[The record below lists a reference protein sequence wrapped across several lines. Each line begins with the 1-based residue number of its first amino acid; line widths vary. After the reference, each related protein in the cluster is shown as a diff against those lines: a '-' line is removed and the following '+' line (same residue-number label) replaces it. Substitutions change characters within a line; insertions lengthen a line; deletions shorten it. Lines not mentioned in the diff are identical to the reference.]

1 MTNPETKFE
10 LRNGETIRAYLDE
23 LARLK
28 TTVQLC
34 PVGAAVPPF
43 ETTLQ
48 NITGVTFSS
57 TTTPH
62 LETGQVL
69 SMAFMLDARR
79 FVALVKVVSS
89 GVFRIP
95 LSIAQGERRAEFRGL
110 FERSEPGQVLA
121 VEQWAETVFGGR
133 ILLGKLLDLSAHG
146 LRMALAEAGSLS
158 GRGDDLKAGDRFASI
173 CISALQFT
181 PPIHCRGRVAH
192 VARDCAEPYAGFAL
206 EGLSEGDLRN
216 IERILAPRYPT
227 TFGEAF
233 PAKKRKTDIADKAG
247 ALTKTKVTA
256 RPAEVVE
263 RPVEKPAPAPPPRVE
278 VTAVMRLRKL
288 GKQILFLSGSPEAQ
302 HPLAEAFRAD
312 GYKHVV
318 QARTFLEAQALTR
331 RTRFDLVVLDM
342 KVGGHWA
349 KEMINAL
356 RSHGLLLGVPLI
368 LVADYRNE
376 GTEAVAEELAA
387 VHVHERRE
395 SYEELAPWLHGFL
408 LED

>member
-1 MTNPETKFE
+1 LTNPETKFE

-233 PAKKRKTDIADKAG
+233 PAKKRKTDIADRSGTPTPTQVKAK
-247 ALTKTKVTA
+247 APEIMA
-256 RPAEVVE
+256 RTL
-263 RPVEKPAPAPPPRVE
+263 APAPPPTPERPV
-278 VTAVMRLRKL
+278 VSAVMRLRKA
-288 GKQILFLSGSPEAQ
+288 GKKILLLSE
-302 HPLAEAFRAD
+302 HPGTAALAEAFRQD
-312 GYKHVV
+312 GFKQVFEAKSFNE
-318 QARTFLEAQALTR
+318 AREAARQ
-331 RTRFDLVVLDM
+331 TRFDLLILDSRVGSHMGGDVM
-342 KVGGHWA
+342 K
-349 KEMINAL
+349 AL
-356 RSHGLLLGVPLI
+356 RAHDLLVDTPII
-368 LVADYRNE
+368 LLADYRNN
-376 GTEAVAEELAA
+376 GTTAMAGSLNALWI
-387 VHVHERRE
+387 HERRTP
-395 SYEELAPWLHGFL
+395 YDELVPVVYKLL
-408 LED
+408 LE